1 MNSKG
6 ETSTVVLIVLALA
19 ALGFVK
25 IPALFDRDTARAEDS
40 QQATEQLLDAQK
52 KQGAYVAASVQEIG
66 VANAMAP
73 ESPSKAFISRE
84 VPVALSS
91 LPSADPMAL
100 IEAERRRV
108 AVMEGRLTEANR
120 LYGEEAVRAEKLAS
134 QLALAQEARRQADQA
149 LLEAAAAK
157 KAKDQQMRII
167 MLIAGLLAVLWVYSY
182 LTRLGPKSI
191 GMIAADIRSGSHPIA
206 ALDSHVPDWLKS
218 SVRKQAKLAQD
229 IQDL

>member
-1 MNSKG
+1 MKG
-6 ETSTVVLIVLALA
+6 EASTTLILVLALA
-19 ALGFVK
+19 ALGLLK
-25 IPALFDRDTARAEDS
+25 MPSWFDRDTRRAKDS
-40 QQATEQLLDAQK
+40 QQATEQLIEAQN
-52 KQGAYVAASVQEIG
+52 KQGAHVAASVQQIG

-73 ESPSKAFISRE
+73 ESPSKAFIARE
-84 VPVALSS
+84 VPSVLSS

-108 AVMEGRLTEANR
+108 AMMEGRLAEANR
-120 LYGEEAVRAEKLAS
+120 LYGEEAVRAEKLAA

-157 KAKDQQMRII
+157 RAKDQQMRII
-167 MLIAGLLAVLWVYSY
+167 MLIAGLLGVLWVYAY

-191 GMIAADIRSGSHPIA
+191 GLIAADIRSGSHPIA
-206 ALDSHVPDWLKS
+206 ALDSHVPDWLKP
-218 SVRKQAKLAQD
+218 SVRKEAKLAQD

>member
-1 MNSKG
+1 MNAKG

-84 VPVALSS
+84 VPSVLSS
-91 LPSADPMAL
+91 LPSADPIAL
-100 IEAERRRV
+100 IEAERRRM

-134 QLALAQEARRQADQA
+134 QLAFAQEARRQADQT

>member
-1 MNSKG
+1 MSNRG
-6 ETSTVVLIVLALA
+6 EVSTLLLVALAVA
-19 ALGFVK
+19 ALGFWK
-25 IPALFDRDTARAEDS
+25 APSWFDRETRRAKDS
-40 QQATEQLLDAQK
+40 QQATTQLLEAQQ
-52 KQGAYVAASVQEIG
+52 KQGAHVAASVVEIG

-73 ESPSKAFISRE
+73 ESPSKTFIARE
-84 VPVALSS
+84 VPSVLSS
-91 LPSADPMAL
+91 LPQPSASAL

-108 AVMEGRLTEANR
+108 AVMEGRLAEANR
-120 LYGEEAVRAEKLAS
+120 LYGEEAVRAEKLAA

-157 KAKDQQMRII
+157 KAKDQQMRMI
-167 MLIAGLLAVLWVYSY
+167 MLVAGLLAVLWVYAY

-218 SVRKQAKLAQD
+218 SVRKEAKLAQE
-229 IQDL
+229 IQDQ